1 MVIAAGIF
9 IVRKDK
15 KLLVCHPTNH
25 NPNFWSIPKGRLEE
39 GESTIQGALRETYE
53 ECNIDLVDTNDFKT
67 FEMKPVNYKR
77 DKVIYPFLYLE
88 KVDSKVNWSDIN
100 LKCNSYV
107 PEKLGGFPEMDDFKW
122 VDLDDA
128 RYILHYTQ
136 SSCIDLILDI
146 INQ

>member
-39 GESTIQGALRETYE
+39 GETTIQGALRETYE
-53 ECNIDLVDTNDFKT
+53 ECNIDLVDTNDFKA
-67 FEMKPVNYKR
+67 FEMEPVNYKKK
-77 DKVIYPFLYLE
+77 KVIYPFLYFE
-88 KVDSKVNWSDIN
+88 KADSKVNWSDIN

-122 VDLDDA
+122 VDLDSA
-128 RYILHYTQ
+128 RDILHYTQ